1 MCGRFASS
9 LPADEMRRLFQIMG
23 ELPNLEPS
31 WNIAPSQRA
40 AVVRRHPENGERRL
54 DLLTWGLVPSFTK
67 DLKAARKPINARSE
81 TVATSGMFRQALA
94 KRRAIVPADLFY
106 EWRAQADG
114 KQPFAIA
121 RVDGQPLAFA
131 ALWEGWKSPEGE
143 ILRTFTILTT
153 EANAEM
159 RAVHDRM
166 PVLLEPAAWPTWL
179 GEEES
184 DLAPLMAPALDGTLR
199 LWPVSRDVNSPRH
212 NRPDLVEPISLPDAP
227 RDEGEA
233 GPDSA

>member
-23 ELPNLEPS
+23 ELPNVEPS

-40 AVVRRHPENGERRL
+40 AVVRRHPETGERRL

-67 DLKAARKPINARSE
+67 NLKAARKPINARSE

-114 KQPFAIA
+114 KQPFAIG
-121 RVDGQPLAFA
+121 RTDGQPVGSA
-131 ALWEGWKSPEGE
+131 ALWEGWKSPDGE

-159 RAVHDRM
+159 RAVHDLICTNAVKLFYPRGQWQRKQKFASGSKT
-166 PVLLEPAAWPTWL
+166 VSAAEFDLER
-179 GEEES
+179 
-184 DLAPLMAPALDGTLR
+184 DLAY
-199 LWPVSRDVNSPRH
+199 SR
-212 NRPDLVEPISLPDAP
+212 
-227 RDEGEA
+227 RDI
-233 GPDSA
+233 

>member
-1 MCGRFASS
+1 MCGRYASS
-9 LPADEMRRLFQIMG
+9 LPADEMRRVFQVLG
-23 ELPNLEPS
+23 EIPNVEPS
-31 WNIAPSQRA
+31 WNLAPSQRA
-40 AVVRRHPENGERRL
+40 AVVRRHPGTGERRL

-114 KQPFAIA
+114 KQPFAIG

-131 ALWEGWKSPEGE
+131 GLWEGWNSPDGE

-159 RAVHDRM
+159 RTVHDRM
-166 PVLLEPAAWPTWL
+166 PVVL
-179 GEEES
+179 EES
-184 DLAPLMAPALDGTLR
+184 AWARWLDEEPGELGAFMRPAPDGTLR

-212 NRPDLVEPISLPDAP
+212 NRPDLVEPVVLPDAP
-227 RDEGEA
+227 RDESEA